1 MGASVD
7 VMAIHSQEI
16 YIYKES
22 LNEVNIQLGTH
33 IFLPANYNSRQTVLR
48 PMVNAYQ
55 NLGST
60 AEGIWGVGSLE
71 EMTEE
76 VMSELT
82 P

>member
-1 MGASVD
+1 
-7 VMAIHSQEI
+7 
-16 YIYKES
+16 
-22 LNEVNIQLGTH
+22 
-33 IFLPANYNSRQTVLR
+33 
-48 PMVNAYQ
+48 MVNAYQ

-60 AEGIWGVGSLE
+60 AVGIWGVGSLE